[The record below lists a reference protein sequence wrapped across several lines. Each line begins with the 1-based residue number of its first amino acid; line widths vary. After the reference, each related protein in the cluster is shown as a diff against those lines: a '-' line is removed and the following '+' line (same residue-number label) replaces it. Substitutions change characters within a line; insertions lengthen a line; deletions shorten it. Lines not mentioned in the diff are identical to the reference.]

1 MRLILSTITLLYLAI
16 KVSADNFANFFAD
29 ENCNED
35 GSIGFELS
43 NPGCFAQSG
52 RHSVYIP
59 NNGIPWTA
67 YYCLVITNDSDE
79 CNCQNEG
86 FEFQADGFCHVLSGN
101 AKSYRFISSI
111 PLSPSFTSMTRNEM
125 TTDVSLLLTTG
136 RLR

>member
-1 MRLILSTITLLYLAI
+1 MRSILSTITLLYFAI

-35 GSIGFELS
+35 
-43 NPGCFAQSG
+43 
-52 RHSVYIP
+52 VYIP

-86 FEFQADGFCHVLSGN
+86 YEFQAVGFCHVLSGD
-101 AKSYRFISSI
+101 AKSYRFISGGCDE
-111 PLSPSFTSMTRNEM
+111 NNC
-125 TTDVSLLLTTG
+125 
-136 RLR
+136 